1 MTHDVPTTYHQENLM
16 NRSIL
21 TWLTASALALPTLAF
36 AEKAYL
42 EITLKVDP
50 QDRAAAGAVYT
61 KFKQPFLTKVPGARS
76 KELLIRDDDVQV
88 LHGFAT
94 RKQAEAY
101 LSSELFAKDVV
112 AGLKPLLKAD
122 PEVRIYSTD

>member
-1 MTHDVPTTYHQENLM
+1 MLV
-16 NRSIL
+16 
-21 TWLTASALALPTLAF
+21 ASALAVPGFAF

-50 QDRAAAGAVYT
+50 QDRAAAAAIYS
-61 KFKQPFLTKVPGARS
+61 KFKQPFLSKIPGAKS
-76 KELLIRDDDVQV
+76 KELLVRDDDVQV

-101 LSSELFAKDVV
+101 LSSDLFTKDVV
-112 AGLKPLLKAD
+112 VSLKPLLKAD

>member
-1 MTHDVPTTYHQENLM
+1 MTK
-16 NRSIL
+16 SIL
-21 TWLTASALALPTLAF
+21 RTATTPILTMLTAAVLALPTLAF

-50 QDRAAAGAVYT
+50 QDRAAAGAVYA
-61 KFKQPFLTKVPGARS
+61 KFKQPFLTKVPGAKS

-101 LSSELFAKDVV
+101 LSSELFTKDVV
-112 AGLKPLLKAD
+112 VGLKPLLKAD

>member
-1 MTHDVPTTYHQENLM
+1 MNPTFQRTIAKSLSSM
-16 NRSIL
+16 LI
-21 TWLTASALALPTLAF
+21 TSALAIPSFAF

-50 QDRAAAGAVYT
+50 QDRAAAGAVYA
-61 KFKQPFLTKVPGARS
+61 KYKLPFLTKIAGAMS
-76 KELLIRDDDVQV
+76 KELLIRVDDVQV

-101 LSSELFAKDVV
+101 LSSDIFTQDVV
-112 AGLKPLLKAD
+112 VSLKPLLKAN
-122 PEVRIYSTD
+122 PEVRIYSAE

>member
-1 MTHDVPTTYHQENLM
+1 MKKFTRLPVAALLMALLSVPTLC
-16 NRSIL
+16 
-21 TWLTASALALPTLAF
+21 F

-42 EITLKVDP
+42 EITLKVDSK
-50 QDRAAAGAVYT
+50 DRPAAGAVYA
-61 KFKQPFLTKVPGARS
+61 KYKQPFLSKVAGAQS

-101 LSSELFAKDVV
+101 LTSDLFTKDVV
-112 AGLKPLLKAD
+112 VELKPLLKAA
-122 PEVRIYSTD
+122 PEVRIYTAE

>member
-1 MTHDVPTTYHQENLM
+1 MTK
-16 NRSIL
+16 SIL
-21 TWLTASALALPTLAF
+21 RKAAKPVLTMLAAAVLSLPTIAS

-50 QDRAAAGAVYT
+50 QDRAAAGAVYA
-61 KFKQPFLTKVPGARS
+61 KFKQPFLSKVPGAKS
-76 KELLIRDDDVQV
+76 KELLVRDDDVQV

-101 LSSELFAKDVV
+101 LGSELFTKDVV
-112 AGLKPLLKAD
+112 VGLKPLLKAD
-122 PEVRIYSTD
+122 PEVRIYSAD

>member
-1 MTHDVPTTYHQENLM
+1 MKNNLQ
-16 NRSIL
+16 RTIAKSLSAIL
-21 TWLTASALALPTLAF
+21 VASALTLPSFAF

-50 QDRAAAGAVYT
+50 QDRAAAGAIYT
-61 KFKQPFLTKVPGARS
+61 KFKNPFLTKIPGAKS
-76 KELLIRDDDVQV
+76 KELLIRNDDVQV

-101 LSSELFAKDVV
+101 LSSDLFTKDVV
-112 AGLKPLLKAD
+112 VSLKPLLKAD
-122 PEVRIYSTD
+122 PEVRIYSAE

>member
-1 MTHDVPTTYHQENLM
+1 MTKTIRQIVAKP
-16 NRSIL
+16 IL
-21 TWLTASALALPTLAF
+21 AMLTAAVLALPTLAF

-50 QDRAAAGAVYT
+50 QDRAAAAAVYT
-61 KFKQPFLTKVPGARS
+61 KFKQPFLTKVPGAKS

-101 LSSELFAKDVV
+101 LSSDLFTRDVV
-112 AGLKPLLKAD
+112 VGLKPLLKAD
-122 PEVRIYSTD
+122 PEVRIYSAD

>member
-1 MTHDVPTTYHQENLM
+1 MKNCTQNTIVKPF
-16 NRSIL
+16 
-21 TWLTASALALPTLAF
+21 SALLITAALSLPSLAF

-50 QDRAAAGAVYT
+50 QDRPAAGAVYT
-61 KFKQPFLTKVPGARS
+61 KYKKPFLTKIAGAKS
-76 KELLIRDDDVQV
+76 KELLMRDEDVQV

-101 LSSELFAKDVV
+101 LSSDLFNKDVV
-112 AGLKPLLKAD
+112 VGLKPLLKAD
-122 PEVRIYSTD
+122 PEVRIYLAK

>member
-1 MTHDVPTTYHQENLM
+1 MTKAIRNVVAKPIFAM
-16 NRSIL
+16 
-21 TWLTASALALPTLAF
+21 LTAAALALPTLAF

-50 QDRAAAGAVYT
+50 QDRAAAGAVYA
-61 KFKQPFLTKVPGARS
+61 KFKQPFLSKVPGAKS
-76 KELLIRDDDVQV
+76 KELLIRDEDVQV

-101 LSSELFAKDVV
+101 LSSELFTKDVV
-112 AGLKPLLKAD
+112 VGLKPLLKAD

>member
-1 MTHDVPTTYHQENLM
+1 MSKAHQS
-16 NRSIL
+16 RCIQ
-21 TWLTASALALPTLAF
+21 SAAALLVAFACVAPSLAF

-50 QDRAAAGAVYT
+50 QDRAAASAVYA
-61 KFKQPFLTKVPGARS
+61 KFRQPFLTKISGAKS
-76 KELLIRDDDVQV
+76 KELLVRDDDVQV

-101 LSSELFAKDVV
+101 LNSDFFKNDVV
-112 AGLKPLLKAD
+112 IGLKPLLKAD
-122 PEVRIYSTD
+122 PEVRIYSAD

>member
-1 MTHDVPTTYHQENLM
+1 MKKISAPRHMQALLSVL
-16 NRSIL
+16 L
-21 TWLTASALALPTLAF
+21 ASAIAAPGLAL
-36 AEKAYL
+36 AEKSYL

-50 QDRAAAGAVYT
+50 KDRAAAGAVYAQ
-61 KFKQPFLTKVPGARS
+61 FKQPFLSQIPGAQS

-94 RKQAEAY
+94 RRQAEAY
-101 LSSELFAKDVV
+101 LNSELFTKDVV

-122 PEVRIYSTD
+122 PEVRIYSAN

>member
-1 MTHDVPTTYHQENLM
+1 MNPTFQRTIAKSL
-16 NRSIL
+16 SSVLIVF
-21 TWLTASALALPTLAF
+21 ALAAPSFAF

-50 QDRAAAGAVYT
+50 QDRAAAGAIYAKYKT
-61 KFKQPFLTKVPGARS
+61 PFLTKIAGAMS
-76 KELLIRDDDVQV
+76 KELLARDDDVQV

-101 LSSELFAKDVV
+101 LSSDIFTQDVV
-112 AGLKPLLKAD
+112 VSLKPLLKAN
-122 PEVRIYSTD
+122 PEVRIYSVD

>member
-1 MTHDVPTTYHQENLM
+1 MTNNFQRAMTKPL
-16 NRSIL
+16 SAIL
-21 TWLTASALALPTLAF
+21 VASALAVPGFAF

-50 QDRAAAGAVYT
+50 QDRAAAAAIYS
-61 KFKQPFLTKVPGARS
+61 KFKQPFLSKIPGAKS
-76 KELLIRDDDVQV
+76 KELLVRDDDVQV

-101 LSSELFAKDVV
+101 LSSDLFTKDVV
-112 AGLKPLLKAD
+112 VSLKPLLKAD

>member
-1 MTHDVPTTYHQENLM
+1 MTK
-16 NRSIL
+16 SIL
-21 TWLTASALALPTLAF
+21 RTASKPVLAMIAAAVLTLPTFAF

-42 EITLKVDP
+42 EITLKVDAK
-50 QDRAAAGAVYT
+50 DRAAACAVYA
-61 KFKQPFLTKVPGARS
+61 KFKQPFLTQVPGAKS

-101 LSSELFAKDVV
+101 LSSDIFTKDVV
-112 AGLKPLLKAD
+112 VGLKPLLKAD
-122 PEVRIYSTD
+122 PEVRIYSAD

>member
-1 MTHDVPTTYHQENLM
+1 MTKTIRYPLAKPV
-16 NRSIL
+16 L
-21 TWLTASALALPTLAF
+21 TLLAAAVLALPTLAC

-42 EITLKVDP
+42 EITLKVEA
-50 QDRAAAGAVYT
+50 QDRAAAAAVYA
-61 KFKQPFLTKVPGARS
+61 KFKQPFLSKVPGAMS
-76 KELLIRDDDVQV
+76 KELLLRDDDVQV
-88 LHGFAT
+88 LHGFGT

-101 LSSELFAKDVV
+101 LGSELFTKDVV

>member
-1 MTHDVPTTYHQENLM
+1 MTT
-16 NRSIL
+16 RL
-21 TWLTASALALPTLAF
+21 TPRIFTVFAKSALAVLVASAITLPTLAF

-50 QDRAAAGAVYT
+50 QDRPAAGAIYA
-61 KFKQPFLTKVPGARS
+61 KYKKPFLNKIAGAQS
-76 KELLIRDDDVQV
+76 KELLMRDDDVQV

-101 LSSELFAKDVV
+101 LSSELFTKDVV
-112 AGLKPLLKAD
+112 GELKPLLKAN
-122 PEVRIYSTD
+122 PEVRIYSSN

>member
-1 MTHDVPTTYHQENLM
+1 MKNCIQQSFVKPF
-16 NRSIL
+16 
-21 TWLTASALALPTLAF
+21 SALLFAAALLLPALAF

-50 QDRAAAGAVYT
+50 QDRPAAGAVYT
-61 KFKQPFLTKVPGARS
+61 KFKQPFLTKIAGAKS
-76 KELLIRDDDVQV
+76 KELLMRDEDVQV

-101 LSSELFAKDVV
+101 LLSDLFNKDVV
-112 AGLKPLLKAD
+112 VGLKPLLKAD
-122 PEVRIYSTD
+122 PEVRIYSAK